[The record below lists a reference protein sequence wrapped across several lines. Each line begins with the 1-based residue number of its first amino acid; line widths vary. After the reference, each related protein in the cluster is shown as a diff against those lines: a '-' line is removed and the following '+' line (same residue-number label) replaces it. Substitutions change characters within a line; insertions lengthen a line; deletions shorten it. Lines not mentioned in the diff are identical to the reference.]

1 MHLCA
6 AKFIHICCANF
17 NECFLTPPAQ
27 TRPCQHP
34 SLSLL
39 LCGWSVVLAIANKFT
54 SKVFI
59 CVCLAA
65 KAKKD
70 AHTAS
75 VSPAPA
81 SAPVPPSAF
90 ALPTAR
96 PVQISFS
103 FQLSSFAL
111 RLGANLRHACHR
123 LIPLLPLNDFLV
135 ARQPQQGHT
144 KCARETD

>member
-27 TRPCQHP
+27 TRPCQHS
-34 SLSLL
+34 SLRP
-39 LCGWSVVLAIANKFT
+39 CGWSVVLAIANKFT

-75 VSPAPA
+75 VSPLSLPR
-81 SAPVPPSAF
+81 SSF
-90 ALPTAR
+90 SSALPTAR

-144 KCARETD
+144 E